1 MERKETGK
9 ENGAPPIEISG
20 YAYVT
25 VEYKAQN

>member
-20 YAYVT
+20 YVT